1 MLKSFKHKIDYYFLA
16 LLKCFIGFIST
27 FVGILQT
34 FKYQKIIKLQ
44 NEVKNVSEKII
55 LRDIMPSSLNPDSK
69 ELANIIIN
77 RIGLMPRKKGS
88 TENMYKVLIELY
100 EKTKRANQNKRPEMG
115 IMTVEEMGNF
125 AGITR
130 QTMYE
135 YLSRW
140 TEIDLIVKTS
150 YIWEGK
156 VIIGYKLNGNTL
168 ETAFDRI
175 FVKVKNSL
183 DMTKKFVKELQ
194 KSLKNEKLSQHQKM
208 RHSGFV
214 A

>member
-1 MLKSFKHKIDYYFLA
+1 
-16 LLKCFIGFIST
+16 
-27 FVGILQT
+27 
-34 FKYQKIIKLQ
+34 
-44 NEVKNVSEKII
+44 
-55 LRDIMPSSLNPDSK
+55 MPSSVTPDSK
-69 ELANIIIN
+69 ELANVVIS

-88 TENMYKVLIELY
+88 TEGMYRTLIELY
-100 EKTKRANQNKRPEMG
+100 EKTKRANQDKRPEAA
-115 IMTVEEMGNF
+115 IMTVEEMGKF

-140 TEIDLIVKTS
+140 TALDLIVKTS

-168 ETAFDRI
+168 EAAFDRVL
-175 FVKVKNSL
+175 VKIKNNL
-183 DMTKKFVKELQ
+183 EMTHKYIRELQ
-194 KSLKNEKLSQHQKM
+194 KSLKNEKLSRHQQMKQA
-208 RHSGFV
+208 SV